1 MSDSIL
7 TLSGDGTP
15 FDFFDPA
22 AMPNR
27 EHIEEPFELLQIGIQ
42 PCGKDL
48 NVMILQAGVRPV
60 KYTAFPGSA
69 FQNQLRQADMP
80 FLHTHDYYELL
91 FVLEGEIYQNI
102 DSFRHFY
109 SAGSACF
116 VTPFTLHSEEY
127 TPGTDARL
135 LFLKLHRD
143 YAGWLL
149 GMPRYFE
156 TEETQ
161 ALKRCRTYFES
172 GEPYMDFIPRADAR
186 VRERIHPVFEQLFRL
201 FTGPD
206 ACPTPETAA
215 LICRLLEDL
224 FDPALFGNTPVAPGS
239 RTEQQRF
246 HDIRR
251 FMEKQPGRV
260 TRAQLEEAFHY
271 SGDYLYKLVKRYTGL
286 SIQDFALQISMKKAA
301 QLLISSDLRINE
313 IAELVGFHN
322 FTQFYRAFRGAYGV
336 TPRRYRLRG
345 NEAQHRAHAPGGK
358 EPSAALPEHA

>member
-7 TLSGDGTP
+7 MMSEGGTP
-15 FDFFDPA
+15 YDFYDPA
-22 AMPNR
+22 LMPNR
-27 EHIEEPFELLQIGIQ
+27 EQMEEPFELLQISIQ
-42 PCGKDL
+42 PYGKNL
-48 NVMILQAGVRPV
+48 TVTILQSGVRPV
-60 KYTAFPGSA
+60 KYTAFSGSA
-69 FQNQLRQADMP
+69 FQDLQRQADVP
-80 FLHTHDYYELL
+80 QLHRHDYYELL

-127 TPGTDARL
+127 MPGTDARL
-135 LFLKLHRD
+135 LFLKFHRD
-143 YAGWLL
+143 YAAWLL

-156 TEETQ
+156 KEETQ

-172 GEPYMDFIPRADAR
+172 GEPFMDFIPYADAR
-186 VRERIHPVFEQLFRL
+186 VRDRIHPVFEQLFRL
-201 FTGPD
+201 FTTPD
-206 ACPTPETAA
+206 ACTTPETTA

-224 FDPALFGNTPVAPGS
+224 FDPALFGNTPVAPGTG
-239 RTEQQRF
+239 TEQQRF

-251 FMEKQPGRV
+251 FMEKQPGKV

-301 QLLISSDLRINE
+301 QLLTTSDLRINE
-313 IAELVGFHN
+313 IAEQVGFHN
-322 FTQFYRAFRGAYGV
+322 FTQFYRAFRAAYGV
-336 TPRRYRLRG
+336 TPRRYRV
-345 NEAQHRAHAPGGK
+345 RALSERA
-358 EPSAALPEHA
+358 